1 MRTAPKPLR
10 RWIALL
16 ALALAGVGAWAAW
29 QQEAVRTDARPLA
42 RRGLGILRDALA
54 DGMLQRLYAGTG
66 PGPNPPRIT
75 RAQADRQLHDLLAS
89 LPWPTWTPAPVKTP
103 PSAHGTTY
111 YVSPRGSD
119 GNDGLSP
126 AHAFATPQAAADV
139 ARAGDTVLIAAGLYR
154 GTLIAKASGRP
165 GAPITFGSDGSG
177 PVIID
182 GSTRVAGWTRG
193 QGDVWSAPIGFRPI
207 AVVADGHA
215 LRPSLDGAKGVSPGS
230 GTWAADGGRLVADF
244 GASLGGADPNRAD
257 IVVPGS
263 DGAQTV
269 VYFYDRHDLVF
280 NGLTVRGSGAS
291 GIWGYGSDVTVS
303 HCNLEFNGKAGIN
316 FMAMQGNPNSGN
328 RALDNRVYM
337 NVLLNWPR
345 GNNGF
350 AASGGGWSG
359 GLVFAG
365 SLDGVARGNLVY
377 DNGGEGVISY
387 GSGRGR
393 RTGGTLFEHNVV
405 FDNWSVNMYFDNQ
418 PGDTARANLLFDHPA
433 DTSQWLKPPS
443 AGYPWNELYKFSVCL
458 MLADEVYSSDGP
470 ANLAHT
476 SVYDNLIAGC
486 RIGIRDYAE
495 GRLSTPHG
503 LKHTLIANNTIVLP
517 AHPLPFGGSTYT
529 AGIQLLGNGSAD
541 VDSLVANNLLVGGA
555 DDAPLLWMLRAPAP
569 GAIVFEHN
577 AYADPATQSG
587 LWLGASSPRRLDLRQ
602 WQQAL
607 PGDAASLY
615 AQTSPLR
622 GDVAGAL
629 ADGGFF
635 RLDDARPKPGSGVLG
650 AGVDLSGRFDSA
662 LDASSWGKRWSI
674 GALP

>member
-1 MRTAPKPLR
+1 ML
-10 RWIALL
+10 LL
-16 ALALAGVGAWAAW
+16 AAAVAGIAWAAW
-29 QQEAVRTDARPLA
+29 QHQAVLESGARPLA
-42 RRGLGILRDALA
+42 RRGLGLVRSALA
-54 DGMLQRLYAGTG
+54 DGLLQRIYAGGGMG
-66 PGPNPPRIT
+66 PGEPNPPRIAPT
-75 RAQADRQLHDLLAS
+75 LADRQLRQLLAG

-111 YVSPRGSD
+111 YVSTHGSD
-119 GNDGLSP
+119 ANNGLSP
-126 AHAFATPQAAADV
+126 AHAFATPQAAANV

-154 GTLIAKASGRP
+154 GTLIAQASGRP

-182 GSTRVAGWTRG
+182 GSTRVEGWTRG
-193 QGDVWSAPIGFRPI
+193 KDGTWSAPIHFRPI

-215 LRPSLDGAKGVSPGS
+215 LRPSLDGVRGVRAGS
-230 GTWAADGGRLVADF
+230 GTWAADGARLVADF
-244 GASLGGADPNRAD
+244 GSSLGQADPNGAD

-263 DGAQTV
+263 DGAQNV

-291 GIWGYGSDVTVS
+291 GIWGYGSNITVS

-316 FMAMQGNPNSGN
+316 FMAMEGNANSGN

-377 DNGGEGVISY
+377 DNGGEGVISF
-387 GSGRGR
+387 GSGAGR

-517 AHPLPFGGSTYT
+517 AHPLPFGASTYT

-541 VDSLVANNLLVGGA
+541 VDSLVANNLIVGSSG
-555 DDAPLLWMLRAPAP
+555 DAPLAWLLRAPDA
-569 GAIVFEHN
+569 GALRFEHN
-577 AYADPATQSG
+577 AYANPATDRP
-587 LWLGASSPRRLDLRQ
+587 LWLGSSSPRRLGLRQ

-607 PGDAASLY
+607 AGDEASVY
-615 AQTSPLR
+615 AQASPLR

-635 RLDDARPKPGSGVLG
+635 RLDDARPLPASGLSG
-650 AGVDLSGRFDSA
+650 AGADLSKRFDSA
-662 LDASSWGKRWSI
+662 LDATSWGRRWAI